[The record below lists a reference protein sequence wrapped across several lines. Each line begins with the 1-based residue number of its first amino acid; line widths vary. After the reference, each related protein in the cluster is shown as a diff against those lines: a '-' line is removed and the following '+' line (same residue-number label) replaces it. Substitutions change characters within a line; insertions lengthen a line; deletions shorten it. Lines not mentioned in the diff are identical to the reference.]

1 MSTDSMCDDSACTQS
16 AFSGFTAPFA
26 PRRFR
31 ASGCTAGPIG
41 GPAGLR
47 ALAPDLDQ
55 ARAASAPARLV
66 AGGGP
71 WGLHGRLIS
80 SLASWPGPGPGP
92 GPGSSSA
99 SALSS
104 ASPAPSSALSR
115 GRPPPGPGPA
125 SAPRESGAAA
135 GGWLPGPGAGCLGRR
150 EPRRRPVP
158 GPRVPP
164 GPVCTVSGEPA
175 GVAVGLQSFCL
186 VWGEACGP
194 KRARGAVTG
203 EASPDWSRLAALP
216 PPMYSFIPSHLH
228 HLKT

>member
-31 ASGCTAGPIG
+31 ASGCTAGAIG

-71 WGLHGRLIS
+71 WGLHGRLLS
-80 SLASWPGPGPGP
+80 SLASWPGPWPGPGP
-92 GPGSSSA
+92 GPWPGSSSA
-99 SALSS
+99 SAPSS

-115 GRPPPGPGPA
+115 GRPPPCPGPA
-125 SAPRESGAAA
+125 SAPRESGGRRGLAAWA
-135 GGWLPGPGAGCLGRR
+135 RGWLPGAAGAPPPSG
-150 EPRRRPVP
+150 PRRP
-158 GPRVPP
+158 GPPRARPLR
-164 GPVCTVSGEPA
+164 CTVSGEPA
-175 GVAVGLQSFCL
+175 GVAVGLAECVLGTRL
-186 VWGEACGP
+186 VWGEAYGP
-194 KRARGAVTG
+194 ERARGEAVAKLRPEPIG
-203 EASPDWSRLAALP
+203 RPFP
-216 PPMYSFIPSHLH
+216 PI
-228 HLKT
+228 